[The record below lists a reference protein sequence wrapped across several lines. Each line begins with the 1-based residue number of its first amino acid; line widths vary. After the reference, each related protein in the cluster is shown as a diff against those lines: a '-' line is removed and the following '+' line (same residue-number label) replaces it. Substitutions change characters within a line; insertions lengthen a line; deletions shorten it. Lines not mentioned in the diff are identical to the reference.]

1 MIGGKFA
8 RLVDIVQTPAGS
20 RSNLRTKMPSFSS
33 GLDAA
38 VSDPNYN
45 RDRVPRDSF
54 YGLEWI
60 VIAAVV
66 AITVVVGMCVYSSS
80 DGDKSSAVRN
90 ESPQAELNR

>member
-1 MIGGKFA
+1 MNGGKFV

-20 RSNLRTKMPSFSS
+20 RSNLSAKMPSFSS
-33 GLDAA
+33 GSDAA

-45 RDRVPRDSF
+45 RDRVLRDSF
-54 YGLEWI
+54 MEWS

-66 AITVVVGMCVYSSS
+66 AISVVVGMCVYSSS